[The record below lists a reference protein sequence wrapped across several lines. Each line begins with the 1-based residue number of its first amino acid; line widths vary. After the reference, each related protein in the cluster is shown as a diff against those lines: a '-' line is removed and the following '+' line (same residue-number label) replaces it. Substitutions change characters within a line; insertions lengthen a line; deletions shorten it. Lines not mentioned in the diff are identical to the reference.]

1 MTKEQIAAL
10 CERVGFPAPRF
21 DHRKRLATI
30 RVPLTLR
37 GRIPKE
43 RMVRLGPLPKLT
55 AADLDRWCA
64 DLGHA
69 ATARFIN
76 HHLGTGYTAGD
87 VQKMRRQG
95 KGISARIKALV
106 RDFDQPFDPKT

>member
-43 RMVRLGPLPKLT
+43 RMVRLGPVLSRLT
-55 AADLDRWCA
+55 PADSSGACFR
-64 DLGHA
+64 
-69 ATARFIN
+69 
-76 HHLGTGYTAGD
+76 
-87 VQKMRRQG
+87 
-95 KGISARIKALV
+95 
-106 RDFDQPFDPKT
+106 